1 MGKIL
6 KLENCDKNAL
16 LSLVKQM
23 VVVDKYMNIRV
34 SKEFTDSS
42 SYTGQKDVVKYIKTE
57 NASLFE
63 SNYELDKPVRMC
75 FINGVKIMLYLNQ
88 FDIDKVDLEIRY
100 EEYEDEYYATR
111 VTFLGGDLKMTEMCA
126 DRQYDGINISP
137 IKDEIMQ
144 KLLDTENTTVAFD
157 ISKDTVKSMKALC
170 GIEKN
175 TSWFEYVIADSKI
188 SVRERTDLEEEDS
201 VFFNKVISDT
211 EYDDEALVVLCK
223 KNVFEAMNTLLDYNV
238 CICNDDNK
246 IVYKHEEKDS
256 ETYII
261 AAI

>member
-1 MGKIL
+1 MEKIL
-6 KLENCDKNAL
+6 KLENCDKNAF

-34 SKEFTDSS
+34 NTEYTDSS
-42 SYTGQKDVVKYIKTE
+42 SYTSQKDVVKYIKTE

-63 SNYELDKPVRMC
+63 SAYELDKPVRMC
-75 FINGVKIMLYLNQ
+75 FINGTKIMLYLNQ
-88 FDIDKVDLEIRY
+88 FTLDKVDIEIHY
-100 EEYEDEYYATR
+100 EEYDDELYATR
-111 VTFLGGDLKMTEMCA
+111 VTFLGGDLKMTEVCA

-144 KLLDTENTTVAFD
+144 KLLDTENTTVSVD
-157 ISKDTVKSMKALC
+157 IPKDAIKSMKALC

-175 TSWFEYVIADSKI
+175 TAWFEYVIADNKI

-201 VFFNKVISDT
+201 VFFNKVIADT
-211 EYDDEALVVLCK
+211 DYDGEPLTVLCK
-223 KNVFEAMNTLLDYNV
+223 KNVFDAMSILLDYNV
-238 CICNDDNK
+238 CICNDDGK
-246 IVYKHEEKDS
+246 VVYKHEEKDS